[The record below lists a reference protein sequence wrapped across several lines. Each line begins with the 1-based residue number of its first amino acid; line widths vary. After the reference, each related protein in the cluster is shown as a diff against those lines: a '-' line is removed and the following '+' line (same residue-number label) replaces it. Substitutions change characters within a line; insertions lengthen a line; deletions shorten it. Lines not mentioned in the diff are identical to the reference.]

1 MKRTSLAILLGS
13 LLVSAA
19 QATTYV
25 RVEPD
30 GTKTYSD
37 RPLAGGHPVD
47 VQPAQTYSTPASSAQ
62 SHRRGEAQGL
72 DDAADFHYEC
82 SLTPRNDE
90 TFTNPDSVSVGL
102 MLRPGLRSGDTLTF
116 TMDGVPLTGGG
127 NGQTAFTVP
136 QPDRGSHT
144 VNAHVV
150 DRSGRTLCDTSTTF
164 HVMRPSLNSPANRVP
179 PTLPVRPPRP
189 TPH

>member
-1 MKRTSLAILLGS
+1 MKRIGLVIIFGA

-25 RVEPD
+25 RVEKD

-37 RPLAGGHPVD
+37 RPLEGGHPVD
-47 VQPAQTYSTPASSAQ
+47 VQPAQTYSAPPSSSSSS
-62 SHRRGEAQGL
+62 SHSREQNDM
-72 DDAADFHYEC
+72 DDAANFHYEC

-90 TFTNPDSVSVGL
+90 TYTNPESVSVGL
-102 MLRPGLRSGDTLTF
+102 MLSPGLRYGDVLTF
-116 TMDGVPLTGGG
+116 TMDGVPLTGG
-127 NGQTAFTVP
+127 NGQTAFSVP

-144 VNAHVV
+144 VIAHVV
-150 DRSGRTLCDTSTTF
+150 DRSGRTVCDTSTTF
-164 HVMRPSLNSPANRVP
+164 HVMRPSVNAPTRRPPAVA
-179 PTLPVRPPRP
+179 PPRP

>member
-1 MKRTSLAILLGS
+1 MKRTSLVIFLGA
-13 LLVSAA
+13 LLVCAA

-25 RVEPD
+25 RVEKD

-47 VQPAQTYSTPASSAQ
+47 VQPAQTYSAPPTSGMNPG
-62 SHRRGEAQGL
+62 RPPEEAAL
-72 DDAADFHYEC
+72 ADAANFHYEC
-82 SLTPRNDE
+82 SLMPRNDE
-90 TFTNPDSVSVGL
+90 TYTNPDSVSVAL
-102 MLRPGLRSGDTLTF
+102 TLSPTLRYGDVLTF
-116 TMDGVPLTGGG
+116 TMDGVALTGGS
-127 NGQTAFTVP
+127 GQTAFSVP

-144 VNAHVV
+144 VTAHVV

-164 HVMRPSLNSPANRVP
+164 HVMRPSINSPTRRPP
-179 PTLPVRPPRP
+179 PTPPPRP

>member
-1 MKRTSLAILLGS
+1 MKRTSLVIFLGA
-13 LLVSAA
+13 LLVSVA

-25 RVEPD
+25 RVEKD

-47 VQPAQTYSTPASSAQ
+47 VQPAQTYSAPSSSSSRAN
-62 SHRRGEAQGL
+62 RPGEAE
-72 DDAADFHYEC
+72 DPDEANFHYEC

-90 TFTNPDSVSVGL
+90 TFTNPESVSVGL
-102 MLRPGLRSGDTLTF
+102 TLSPGLRSGDTLTF
-116 TMDGVPLTGGG
+116 TMDGVPLTGRGD
-127 NGQTAFTVP
+127 GQTAFSVP

-144 VNAHVV
+144 VSARVV
-150 DRSGRTLCDTSTTF
+150 SRSGRSVCDVSITF
-164 HVMRPSLNSPANRVP
+164 HVLRPSINSPARRP
-179 PTLPVRPPRP
+179 PPPPPPRP

>member
-1 MKRTSLAILLGS
+1 MKSATGLVIFLGA

-47 VQPAQTYSTPASSAQ
+47 VQPAQTYSAPSSSGRSSRGSEGQ
-62 SHRRGEAQGL
+62 DQGEADL
-72 DDAADFHYEC
+72 HYEC
-82 SLTPRNDE
+82 SLTPTNDE
-90 TFTNPDSVSVGL
+90 TFTNPESVTVGL
-102 MLRPGLRSGDTLTF
+102 TLTPALRSGDALTF
-116 TMDGVPLTGGG
+116 TMDGVVLTGG
-127 NGQTAFTVP
+127 NGQTAFSVP

-144 VNAHVV
+144 VTAQVV
-150 DRSGRTLCDTSTTF
+150 SRSGRTLCNASTTF
-164 HVMRPSLNSPANRVP
+164 HVMRPSINSPARRAPSP
-179 PTLPVRPPRP
+179 PPPRP

>member
-1 MKRTSLAILLGS
+1 MKRTTGLVIFLGA

-25 RVEPD
+25 RVEKD

-47 VQPAQTYSTPASSAQ
+47 VQPAQTYSAPSSSSRTARSGDSQ
-62 SHRRGEAQGL
+62 DPDE
-72 DDAADFHYEC
+72 ADFHYEC

-90 TFTNPDSVSVGL
+90 TFTNPESVSVGL
-102 MLRPGLRSGDTLTF
+102 MLNPGLRSGDVLTF
-116 TMDGVPLTGGG
+116 TMDGAILTGG
-127 NGQTAFTVP
+127 NGQTAFSVP

-144 VNAHVV
+144 VTAQVAS
-150 DRSGRTLCDTSTTF
+150 RSGRTLCDASTTF
-164 HVMRPSLNSPANRVP
+164 HVMRPTINSPARRP
-179 PTLPVRPPRP
+179 PPSPPPPRP